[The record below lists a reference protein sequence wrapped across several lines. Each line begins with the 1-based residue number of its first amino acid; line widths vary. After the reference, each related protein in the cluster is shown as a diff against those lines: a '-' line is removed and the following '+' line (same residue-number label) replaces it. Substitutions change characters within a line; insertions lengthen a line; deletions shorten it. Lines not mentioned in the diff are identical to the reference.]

1 MLHNLLKTL
10 PPEAITALEENIEE
24 WRDRKRNDFKEPS
37 STTTGEPTSAYN
49 DADVAL
55 PLGPGEWDLPLGIPL
70 CVVCQNS
77 NQIEVLEKDLAW
89 KDRHFDFIQQ
99 FLRTVLLKH
108 GGSLI
113 YTMPHLPESNSALQ
127 KLIHSSLG
135 IQSML
140 QKQTLKHNTTNRDHI
155 LVPPNFDSFGKIR
168 ILTEDFNIDDVSE
181 AWTRDISG
189 PDSSDLDADAANI
202 LEDGVGMYEEVIQ
215 NPAREGIPWGVPKPK
230 SPSGLEVEA
239 QDTQEFLA
247 QQAGV
252 LDDLSKEDEKLQQ
265 MREGR
270 KTGLTGAGDVEEHI
284 GPVQFNMGGIQMDAE
299 DMVKRLKVC
308 FLRCSVTL

>member
-24 WRDRKRNDFKEPS
+24 WRDRKRNDFREP
-37 STTTGEPTSAYN
+37 STTTGEPNSAYN

-55 PLGPGEWDLPLGIPL
+55 PLGPGEWDLPLGVPL

-127 KLIHSSLG
+127 RLIHSSLG

-189 PDSSDLDADAANI
+189 PDSTDLDADAANI

-230 SPSGLEVEA
+230 SPSGKLEVEA

-252 LDDLSKEDEKLQQ
+252 LDDLSKEDEKIQQ
-265 MREGR
+265 IREGR
-270 KTGLTGAGDVEEHI
+270 KTALTAGDVEEHI

-299 DMVKRLKVC
+299 DMVKRLKVRYC
-308 FLRCSVTL
+308 VAVLLDE